1 MGYPEHLKGETIP
14 LGARIL
20 TVVHA
25 FTAIMDKRV
34 YKEVCSQEV
43 AIGELKQ
50 NAGTQFDP
58 RIVEIYL
65 RLLAMTR

>member
-20 TVVHA
+20 AVVDA

-34 YKEVCSQEV
+34 YKEVCS
-43 AIGELKQ
+43 
-50 NAGTQFDP
+50 
-58 RIVEIYL
+58 
-65 RLLAMTR
+65 

>member
-14 LGARIL
+14 LGARSL
-20 TVVHA
+20 AVVDA
-25 FTAIMDKRV
+25 FTAITDKRV

-58 RIVEIYL
+58 RIVEIFL

>member
-20 TVVHA
+20 TVVDA

-34 YKEVCSQEV
+34 YKEVCSQKV